1 MGARRGARAVLGA
14 LGLALGA
21 QACLAAPLVV
31 QLRDRQGAPVAGAV
45 VGLERAGEPKVAKAG
60 TQAEMGQRDRQFEP
74 RLLVVQT
81 GTEVHFPNHDKV
93 RHHVY
98 SFSPTK
104 PFELKLYLGKAAP
117 PVKFDKSGVVATG
130 CNIHDQMSATIV
142 VLDTPN
148 FAISDAQGRVRFEQ
162 GGQVLRAWHPKLPDA
177 ALLAQPAKPE
187 GGTLEWVL
195 PL

>member
-1 MGARRGARAVLGA
+1 M
-14 LGLALGA
+14 
-21 QACLAAPLVV
+21 
-31 QLRDRQGAPVAGAV
+31 
-45 VGLERAGEPKVAKAG
+45 
-60 TQAEMGQRDRQFEP
+60 
-74 RLLVVQT
+74 
-81 GTEVHFPNHDKV
+81 
-93 RHHVY
+93 
-98 SFSPTK
+98 
-104 PFELKLYLGKAAP
+104 
-117 PVKFDKSGVVATG
+117 KFDKSGVVATG